1 MTDIHNG
8 IGAVSLRLCGR
19 SQLPSVLTDVAA
31 HKHLGH
37 SVSERSRGTVGVRDG
52 GQATEP
58 LNETA

>member
-1 MTDIHNG
+1 MTNIQNG
-8 IGAVSLRLCGR
+8 IRAISQRLCGQ

-37 SVSERSRGTVGVRDG
+37 SISEVLWGVRDG